1 MDSPTIYYVRYH
13 VHYITN
19 RNEIAIF
26 KVAFQE
32 NAIQMVEDL
41 LALGYCAWIS
51 ESYEDDPYDS

>member
-1 MDSPTIYYVRYH
+1 MRYN
-13 VHYITN
+13 VHYITS